1 MAARYFNWKLAIV
14 LFAGVVVFA
23 GAAFA
28 LRQWQRST
36 RAEEALSRG
45 EEAYAQ
51 QDWDEAASQFGRYLA
66 VHGDEPGV
74 LLIYSKYA
82 DSQLKRRPLTQPH
95 IQQAVAAYRA
105 VLRLDRDHAEAAS
118 RLTELYLG
126 MGALGEAELIARP
139 YLANHD
145 DPNLSRMLGI
155 ALAGQR
161 KHQEAEEVL
170 GDLLRTHPD
179 QIAAYE
185 TMGLLAAQRPEDFN
199 RPAAEWYDEMVGK
212 NPQSALA
219 YTVRAGFHLRSR
231 DLVAA
236 RADWER
242 AQEEDLSDTKV
253 RLRLTGLLIGVGE
266 FDKAKEHLAALEAEA
281 SGDLALWQTWA
292 ELTLR
297 LGATEDMPR
306 IATTGLEQ
314 LEPQPWDF
322 MATATELFIRA
333 GQAEKAQEY
342 ISQMRDRELGPGRV
356 AFLEGLLASS
366 QGRPRDAVKQWQDAM
381 AQNYKVYMSPL
392 QLSRVPV
399 RMMLSNA
406 FAQVGDIR
414 SAVGQLQALTSE
426 MPTYAE
432 GHLSLARLR
441 SQTRNWAQVIEEARE
456 VQRLAPGHPESA
468 LLELQARTAL
478 LGAAGASAGGNAGA
492 WKNIEERL
500 AALSGTI
507 TGRELEVEVLRVHV
521 AMTQGKLAEARTIFD
536 GFKNKYSS
544 DLRVAL
550 LEGQLL
556 VAEGNVPG
564 AIEFL
569 RGTAERFPQAVEPVR
584 RLALLLNQQEGP
596 ERCESLVTEA
606 VARMDQPQARR
617 VLGLF
622 LAELY
627 GLWAQ
632 EDKQYQWLT
641 DLAEQ
646 FPDDIQIKRR
656 LLACRP
662 VFEDVQEAQRLV
674 DEIKSFEGEAGW
686 QWRYEQARVWLNSED
701 FNDVYTQTTKFLQE
715 NLLSNPDDQASR
727 LLLAMAH
734 EKTGRLQLAVSA
746 YREALSR
753 SPGNVLI
760 IRQTVAALQ
769 RAGRKEEA
777 REILD
782 DAKRRDL
789 RHPELDKL
797 ESYSQK
803 FAAQDHLRHGDLG
816 PASDIL
822 EKLVQQDPNDV
833 SAGLQLVLVMM
844 QQGRLDEAEVLLRDV
859 KAKAPESGLVKGT
872 QIHLEVLRGNGDEAI
887 RLCDEVIESS
897 DTAAAYLLRART
909 HAALQANEKAMAD
922 FDRAIETDPNAP
934 GLWVARA
941 QFFYRSLGRT
951 DEAIEDIRKALNLA
965 PESLPVQKLV
975 MELYFASGRRT
986 LGQEAEAMLDRALEA
1001 HGDDSQLKMYKIRL
1015 LLADGTRPS
1024 LERAERML
1032 DEVTDAEPTLVE
1044 AWQLLGRLELQR
1056 NDSSRALDTVLRGLA
1071 HNEQD
1076 KQLLLLKAAAE
1087 AARSAALAVPT
1098 LRQLAGSYPNDVDVQ
1113 RALANALYR
1122 SGDKD
1127 EARSLLDTQ
1136 MRAEPNNPVPMV
1148 TLLGL
1153 LASDKHWA
1161 ELSGQ
1166 VANWLD
1172 RHPDDD
1178 NTRTTVAGLLTAT
1191 AAGDAEA
1198 VQTAEALL
1206 RTVLQRDPKAVGAL
1220 RVLAVLTQTTGRAEE
1235 SAVLNRQIL
1244 ELDPN
1249 NVVAMNN
1256 LAWVLCEEKG
1266 QYQEALKFAD
1276 KGLDIAPGFA
1286 DIMDTRGVIY
1296 YRLGAADPTHYE
1308 KAEADFMRCIELYP
1322 AQAPSVVATHFHLAR
1337 VYDRTGRKTEAL
1349 QQLRKALNSYEA
1361 IGGLSPKDLTE
1372 AKLLRDQLRGG

>member
-14 LFAGVVVFA
+14 LFVGVVVFA

-28 LRQWQRST
+28 LRQWQISS
-36 RAEEALSRG
+36 RAEEARPRG
-45 EEAYAQ
+45 EKAYKQ
-51 QDWDEAASQFGRYLA
+51 KDWDVAADQLGRYLA
-66 VHGDEPGV
+66 VHDQNDVV
-74 LLIYSKYA
+74 LMKYA
-82 DSQLKRRPLTQPH
+82 DAQLKRRPVTNPH
-95 IQQAVAAYRA
+95 VQQAVAAYRA
-105 VLRLDRDHAEAAS
+105 VLRIDRGHAEATT

-126 MGALGEAELIARP
+126 MGAPGEAELIARP

-145 DPNLSRMLGI
+145 DPNLARMLGI

-170 GDLLRTHPD
+170 GDLLRNHPD

-185 TMGLLAAQRPEDFN
+185 MMGSLAAERPEDFN
-199 RPAAEWYDEMVGK
+199 RPAAEWFDEMVAK
-212 NPQSALA
+212 NPRSALA
-219 YTVRAGFHLRSR
+219 YTVRAGFHLRNR
-231 DLVAA
+231 EIDAA

-242 AQEEDLSDTKV
+242 AQKEDLSDTNV
-253 RLRLTGLLIGVGE
+253 RLRLTRLLIGVGE
-266 FDKAKEHLAALEAEA
+266 FDKAKESLVALEADTPA
-281 SGDLALWQTWA
+281 DLGLWQTWA
-292 ELTLR
+292 ELALR
-297 LGATEDMPR
+297 LGATEDMLR

-314 LEPQPWDF
+314 LAPQPWDF
-322 MATATELFIRA
+322 MPTATELFIRA

-342 ISQMRDRELGPGRV
+342 ISQMRERDLGPGRV

-366 QGRPRDAVKQWQDAM
+366 QGRPRDAVEHWQNAM
-381 AQNYKVYMSPL
+381 AQNYLEYRSPL
-392 QLSRVPV
+392 QLLREPV
-399 RMMLSNA
+399 RLMLSTA
-406 FAQVGDIR
+406 FTQVGDVP

-426 MPTYAE
+426 MPAYAE
-432 GHLSLARLR
+432 GHLRLARLH
-441 SQTRNWAQVIEEARE
+441 SQRRNWAQVIEEARE

-478 LGAAGASAGGNAGA
+478 LRAAGTSAGDNAGA

-500 AALSGTI
+500 AALLSGTI
-507 TGRELEVEVLRVHV
+507 TGRELEAEILRVHV
-521 AMTQGKLAEARTIFD
+521 AMTQGKLAEARAIFD
-536 GFKNKYSS
+536 GFKKEYSS

-556 VAEGNVPG
+556 VAESNVPG
-564 AIEFL
+564 AIEL
-569 RGTAERFPQAVEPVR
+569 MRGTSERFPQAVEPVR
-584 RLALLLNQQEGP
+584 RLALLVNQQEGP
-596 ERCESLVTEA
+596 ESCESVVKQA
-606 VARMDQPQARR
+606 MARMGQPQARR

-622 LAELY
+622 LVELY
-627 GLWAQ
+627 GFWAQ
-632 EDKQYQWLT
+632 EDKQYRWLT

-662 VFEDVQEAQRLV
+662 VFEDVQQAQTLV
-674 DEIKSFEGEAGW
+674 DEVKSLEGEGGW

-715 NLLSNPDDQASR
+715 NLLSNPEDQASR

-734 EKTGRLQLAVSA
+734 EKTGRLQLAISA

-753 SPGNVLI
+753 SPDNVLI

-769 RAGRKEEA
+769 RAGRIDEA

-782 DAKRRDL
+782 DAARRDL

-816 PASDIL
+816 LASDIL
-822 EKLVQQDPNDV
+822 EELVQQDPNDV
-833 SAGLQLVLVMM
+833 YAGLQLVLVMM
-844 QQGRLDEAEVLLRDV
+844 QQGRLDEAEFFFRDV

-872 QIHLEVLRGNGDEAI
+872 QIQLEVLRGNGEEAI
-887 RLCDEVIESS
+887 RLCDEVIENSGG
-897 DTAAAYLLRART
+897 AAAYALRART
-909 HAALQANEKAMAD
+909 HAMLQANEKAMAD

-934 GLWVARA
+934 GLWVRRA
-941 QFFYRSLGRT
+941 QFLYRSLGRT
-951 DEAIEDIRKALNLA
+951 DEAIEDVRKALNLA

-975 MELYFASGRRT
+975 MEMYLASGRRA
-986 LGQEAEAMLDRALEA
+986 LVQDADAMLDRALEA
-1001 HGDDSQLKMYKIRL
+1001 YPDDSQLKMYKVGRL
-1015 LLADGTRPS
+1015 LANPTRPS
-1024 LERAERML
+1024 LEQAKRML
-1032 DEVTDAEPTLVE
+1032 EEVTDAEPTRVD
-1044 AWQLLGRLELQR
+1044 AWQLLGRLELQQD
-1056 NDSSRALDTVLRGLA
+1056 NSSRALDTVLRGLA

-1076 KQLLLLKAAAE
+1076 RQLLLLKAAAE
-1087 AARSAALAVPT
+1087 AARSPALAVPT
-1098 LRQLAGSYPNDVDVQ
+1098 LRQLAGSYPNDVAVQ
-1113 RALANALYR
+1113 RTLANALYK

-1127 EARSLLDTQ
+1127 EARSMLDSQ

-1148 TLLGL
+1148 TLLAL
-1153 LASDKHWA
+1153 LASDERWT
-1161 ELSGQ
+1161 ELSEQ

-1178 NTRTTVAGLLTAT
+1178 NTRAMVAGLLTAT

-1198 VQTAEALL
+1198 LQIAEGLL

-1220 RVLAVLTQTTGRAEE
+1220 GVLAILTQTTGRVEE
-1235 SAVLNRQIL
+1235 SIALNRQII

-1266 QYQEALKFAD
+1266 QYQEALKLAD
-1276 KGLDIAPGFA
+1276 RGLEIAPGYL
-1286 DIMDTRGVIY
+1286 DIVDTRGVIY

-1308 KAEADFMRCIELYP
+1308 KAEADFMQCIELYP
-1322 AQAPSVVATHFHLAR
+1322 TQAPSVVATHFHLAR
-1337 VYDRTGRKTEAL
+1337 VYDKTGRKSEAL
-1349 QQLRKALNSYEA
+1349 QQLRKALNLHDA
-1361 IGGLSPKDLTE
+1361 IEGGLSPKDLTD